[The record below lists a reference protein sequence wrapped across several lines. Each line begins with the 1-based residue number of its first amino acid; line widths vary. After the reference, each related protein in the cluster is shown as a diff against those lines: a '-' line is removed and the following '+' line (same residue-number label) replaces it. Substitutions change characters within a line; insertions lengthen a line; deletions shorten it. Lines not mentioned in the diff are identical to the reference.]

1 MKVNFKTGFAF
12 ALGLVITACNPQTV
26 QAPVT
31 TAEPAPVISS
41 TPLSIVP
48 LEDRLLASINADEHP
63 LSTPTMIGNHPEEI
77 VFAKGFIWIHLV
89 NGHLVQV
96 DPATNTI
103 VGAIKVDTTTDIH
116 HYCQGLGTDGENIWT
131 CSASGKDS
139 EEEDNRT
146 IDVVRVDPQTRSIVE
161 TFKVE
166 KIFDQLYMPFAQNQI
181 WVLTG
186 DGSKLVGID
195 VSNNQPN
202 PTIDL
207 GTRCFHLAALGNI
220 LYASCGLD
228 NLVIKIDPEK
238 KEVLA
243 RQTLQNYPNFISA
256 AKNGLWVS
264 QNNSVTRLDPESL
277 NPIVTITGIT
287 PSDINATEA
296 AVWVWEYGKGV
307 LYKIDPA
314 TNEVVE
320 LIKPGKP
327 FMSGGGVLPTSES
340 IWLTVDENNLLLRL
354 KLND

>member
-1 MKVNFKTGFAF
+1 MRVNFKTCFTFG
-12 ALGLVITACNPQTV
+12 LGLLVTACNPQTV

-31 TAEPAPVISS
+31 TATSAPVISS

-48 LEDRLLASINADEHP
+48 LEERLLESINTDEHP
-63 LSTPTMIGNHPEEI
+63 LSTQTMIGNHPEEI

-96 DPATNTI
+96 DPATNTM
-103 VGAIKVDTTTDIH
+103 VRSIKVDTTNDLN
-116 HYCQGLGTDGENIWT
+116 HYCQGLGTDGENIWV
-131 CSASGKDS
+131 CSASGD
-139 EEEDNRT
+139 EDRT
-146 IDVVRVDPQTRSIVE
+146 IDVVRVDPSSQSVVA
-161 TFKVE
+161 TFGVG

-186 DGSKLVGID
+186 DGSKLIGID
-195 VSNNQPN
+195 VTNNQPN
-202 PTIDL
+202 PAIDL

-228 NLVIKIDPEK
+228 NLVIKIDLEK

-243 RQTLQNYPNFISA
+243 RQTLQNHPKFIAA
-256 AKNGLWVS
+256 AKSGLWVS
-264 QNNSVTRLDPESL
+264 QDKSVTRLDPESL
-277 NPIVTITGIT
+277 NPIITIPGIT
-287 PSDINATEA
+287 PSDINATDT

-320 LIKPGKP
+320 LIKPDKP
-327 FMSGGGVLPTSES
+327 FISGGGVLPTSDS
-340 IWLTVDENNLLLRL
+340 IWLTVDENDLLLRL
-354 KLND
+354 SLND